1 MRASTEPKYSQTRS
15 RSFSPDTNDEERDGW
30 AQSIF
35 LKEFYRPPSLFARG
49 GFVDDRSEHEISLR
63 SSSDGLAVEIA
74 ILRISTVSSVR
85 GENTRPCNDPHTPKK
100 YENFSQK
107 NSEPRD
113 NRDDVLVGKG
123 VLEADPLGI
132 VLDRVPPDLGV
143 LELVDKVAVE
153 PLTDFL
159 DR

>member
-1 MRASTEPKYSQTRS
+1 MK
-15 RSFSPDTNDEERDGW
+15 
-30 AQSIF
+30 IF
-35 LKEFYRPPSLFARG
+35 
-49 GFVDDRSEHEISLR
+49 
-63 SSSDGLAVEIA
+63 
-74 ILRISTVSSVR
+74 
-85 GENTRPCNDPHTPKK
+85 
-100 YENFSQK
+100 QK

-113 NRDDVLVGKG
+113 DRDDVLVGKDM
-123 VLEADPLGI
+123 LKTDPLGV